1 MFILTCGWSFW
12 TFAICVISSA
22 PFGVLPAFLSTR
34 VQVAES
40 LKIGGRGATMDR
52 RSFANALIVSQ
63 VGFALVLLVASGL
76 LLRTFERLV
85 EIKPGFV
92 PDNVLTMRFSLPVAA
107 INSGKTA
114 SSTPYDPLHVASFSA
129 SLLDR
134 ISSVP
139 GVSQAAIA
147 TGAPFAS
154 EGYNTTFDIKGRQV
168 DPTKPEPFANVT
180 LVTPQYFAA
189 LKIPLIS

>member
-1 MFILTCGWSFW
+1 MFILTCGWSFWTFW

-107 INSGKTA
+107 INSGKLPRQHLTIRC
-114 SSTPYDPLHVASFSA
+114 TWPPFLHRFWIGFLQCLVYHKLQSRQDLL
-129 SLLDR
+129 SLLRATTLRLTLRDAKLT
-134 ISSVP
+134 P
-139 GVSQAAIA
+139 PSQNHSR
-147 TGAPFAS
+147 T
-154 EGYNTTFDIKGRQV
+154 
-168 DPTKPEPFANVT
+168 
-180 LVTPQYFAA
+180 
-189 LKIPLIS
+189 